1 MSHSIL
7 PAGLDRADAILGGMP
22 VVFFGTSG
30 VGTLAFD
37 AWVVAVCSAALL
49 CCLLVADGLFVHP
62 PSDG

>member
-1 MSHSIL
+1 MSGSTL
-7 PAGLDRADAILGGMP
+7 STDLDRADVILGGMP

-37 AWVVAVCSAALL
+37 AWVVAVCGAALL